1 MYVLRWSFMHS
12 PLDDSIVLQKT
23 WNIVMHANNAE
34 HPAIQKSLNPL
45 HHRFVKVIV
54 KDDFKKYI

>member
-1 MYVLRWSFMHS
+1 MHS

-23 WNIVMHANNAE
+23 WNIVMQANKA
-34 HPAIQKSLNPL
+34 PAIQKSLNPL

>member
-1 MYVLRWSFMHS
+1 MHS

-23 WNIVMHANNAE
+23 WTIVMHANKAK

-45 HHRFVKVIV
+45 HHRSDKVIV